1 MNASRARTGPYLYL
15 PIEVS
20 ARELDA
26 KLLIASFA
34 VNRGFEVVLGQKWL
48 MQRNLAS
55 MPPGIVLFKTLTTRD
70 AKAMRQAHAHGH
82 RIAAIDEEVPGIV
95 TRSEGLRWVFEGAVE
110 QADVIFAVGE
120 EHHETLV
127 RRFPDF
133 RHKFEVA
140 GNPRWDLLRP
150 EFVDS
155 HAEEVARIRAEFG
168 PIILI
173 NTNLGLINN
182 AKGSPEQVV
191 RTLERGGKVDRRRA
205 ADAAFFSEHGR
216 LEEASLAGIKALVPR
231 LSGRFTGHTIIVRP
245 HPGEKIKTWQD
256 VIAGVPRAAMV
267 QRGSAVPWI
276 LAADVLVHTYCTT
289 GVEAFALG
297 KPAICF
303 MPARSSLLD
312 NYLSPRIN
320 FAAES
325 TDDVIARIAAILD
338 TAPGAFAYPAEFH
351 STFERSFEA
360 WTGAFAAARIVDCL
374 AHRFHVPQSPEAQR
388 ASWRPGRGYASA
400 MRQKPHQR
408 RVMPEMNSDEILGR
422 LRRFGRSMSDALEF
436 KIHPCGDRM
445 FHVHRHAGEPDQ
457 LYQMPRPAWPARLF
471 RWLPSAVS
479 GG

>member
-1 MNASRARTGPYLYL
+1 MNIPNMSIGPYLYL

-34 VNRGFEVVLGQKWL
+34 VSRGFEVVLGQKWL

-70 AKAMRQAHAHGH
+70 AKAMRQAHARGH
-82 RIAAIDEEVPGIV
+82 RVAAIDEEVPGIV

-110 QADVIFAVGE
+110 QADVIFAVGD

-127 RRFPDF
+127 GRFPDF
-133 RHKFEVA
+133 QHKFEVA

-150 EFVDS
+150 EFIES
-155 HAEEVARIRAEFG
+155 HAEELARIRREFG

-191 RTLERGGKVDRRRA
+191 RTLERGGKVDRRRP
-205 ADAAFFSEHGR
+205 ADAAFFSEHRR
-216 LEEASLAGIKALVPR
+216 LEEASLAGIKALLPG
-231 LSGRFTGHTIIVRP
+231 LSGRFADHTIIIRP

-256 VIAGVPRAAMV
+256 LIAGVPRVAMV

-297 KPAICF
+297 KPAVCF

-320 FAAES
+320 FVAES
-325 TDDVIARIAAILD
+325 IDDVIARIAAILD

-351 STFERSFEA
+351 ATFERSFVS
-360 WTGAFAAARIVDCL
+360 WTGAFAAGRIVDCL
-374 AHRFHVPQSPEAQR
+374 AHRFHVPLAPAQR

-400 MRQKPHQR
+400 MRRKPHQR
-408 RVMPEMNSDEILGR
+408 RVMPEMDSDEILGR
-422 LRRFGRSMSDALEF
+422 LQRFRRSMSDALEF
-436 KIHPCGDRM
+436 KIHPCGDRL
-445 FHVHRHAGEPDQ
+445 FHVHGHAEGPEQSDQ
-457 LYQMPRPAWPARLF
+457 RAPAIWPARLL
-471 RWLPSAVS
+471 RWLSPSAS